1 MSDLERLDDGM
12 SETNEQA
19 RVVLPAEALDTAAET
34 ETPSANGPSGNGP
47 SGNGQGTGAPRK
59 KRRRGSRGGRRRNK
73 PGAAP
78 ATGGATAAIAGD
90 EEDDDEPGGGED
102 YTDAAADR
110 GLTDDDIAD
119 QAREDA
125 GLVRPKSRP
134 RIGDSRP
141 APSTTSPAAGGST
154 APGAAPKKRR

>member
-34 ETPSANGPSGNGP
+34 ETPSGNGPSGNGP

-73 PGAAP
+73 PGTAP
-78 ATGGATAAIAGD
+78 ATGGATPVIAGEED
-90 EEDDDEPGGGED
+90 EDDDEPGGGED

-125 GLVRPKSRP
+125 
-134 RIGDSRP
+134 
-141 APSTTSPAAGGST
+141 
-154 APGAAPKKRR
+154 